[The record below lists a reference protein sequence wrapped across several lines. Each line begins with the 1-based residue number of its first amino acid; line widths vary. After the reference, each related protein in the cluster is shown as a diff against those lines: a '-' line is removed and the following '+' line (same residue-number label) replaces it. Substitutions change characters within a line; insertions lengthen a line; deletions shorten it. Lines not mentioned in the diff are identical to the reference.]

1 MCQGDKMAQPV
12 ICLKM
17 HMPGANNEYWRQ
29 EEFDTVGIDHIR
41 DDGSYAD
48 AANWYFT
55 ENTIRREQGFYW
67 RAKYA

>member
-1 MCQGDKMAQPV
+1 
-12 ICLKM
+12 
-17 HMPGANNEYWRQ
+17 MPGANNEYWRQ
-29 EEFDTVGIDHIR
+29 EEFDTVGINHVR

-55 ENTIRREQGFYW
+55 ENTIRREQGFFW